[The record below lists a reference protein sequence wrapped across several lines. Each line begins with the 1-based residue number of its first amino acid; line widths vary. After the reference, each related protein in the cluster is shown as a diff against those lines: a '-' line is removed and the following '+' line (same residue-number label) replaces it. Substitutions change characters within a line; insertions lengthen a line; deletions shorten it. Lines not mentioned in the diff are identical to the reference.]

1 MYIFFVDD
9 VLRMETGSVAVLL
22 NIKIIR
28 CLPQSYIKY
37 TKAKILLRKNIFF
50 CMKKVLFCIAADTIF
65 LYLVFILLSLFHRQ
79 DWSPSTGVPAPE
91 ADRVL
96 ARTSVW

>member
-50 CMKKVLFCIAADTIF
+50 V
-65 LYLVFILLSLFHRQ
+65 
-79 DWSPSTGVPAPE
+79 
-91 ADRVL
+91 
-96 ARTSVW
+96 